1 MKERVSCDGVGRAD
15 GGGDAKEIK
24 EMRKNVYVLGDGEG
38 EGIRSGK

>member
-24 EMRKNVYVLGDGEG
+24 EMR
-38 EGIRSGK
+38 RMRMF